1 MRAAAARRALRADA
15 AQRRRSSNAVG
26 EAQRLGLATK
36 ANFVAANLY
45 LFDFTSA
52 TVLTM
57 YLLPHINLDLR
68 PRILGGLKPGT
79 RVVSHDFDMGKWQP
93 DVRLEVPV
101 PDKPYGEPVSRVY
114 LWYVPAH
121 VAGQWQWQIAHDGR
135 DSRIEA
141 AFNQNFQRLTATAV
155 VEGARAEIEGATL
168 KGDAIAF
175 MLKVHAGGRKDVYEF
190 SGRIDGDEM
199 TGKVTTGGDQTS
211 GWRALRIARG
221 RAGIE

>member
-1 MRAAAARRALRADA
+1 M
-15 AQRRRSSNAVG
+15 
-26 EAQRLGLATK
+26 ERLGLTAK

-93 DVRLEVPV
+93 DVRLEVSV

-114 LWYVPAH
+114 LWYVPAQ
-121 VAGQWQWQIAHDGR
+121 VAGQWQWRIAHDGR
-135 DSRIEA
+135 DRRIEA
-141 AFNQNFQRLTATAV
+141 AFNQTFQRLTATAA
-155 VEGARAEIEGATL
+155 VEGARADIEGATL

-175 MLKVHAGGRKDVYEF
+175 TLRLDAGGRKDVYEF
-190 SGRIDGDEM
+190 SGRIDGDKIA
-199 TGKVTTGGDQTS
+199 GKVKTGGEKES
-211 GWRALRIARG
+211 EWHALRIARG